1 VLGPYIFQLDL
12 GPAPLNSN
20 RKADYA
26 SYRACAKAMQSRTI
40 ALLLATTLLLFA
52 LVSHGFSAPAKGP
65 STSELHELRAE
76 NERLRQK
83 LVACEAIEPTVAES
97 SRSSSS
103 SGSGNGSSSSSSGG
117 GGGGGGS
124 ASSTSAGSL
133 TRQLLELH
141 AHWDWQAIAR
151 RQLQPFTYIDP
162 GMIESAIKECFK
174 NDTMYCA
181 RLQVVGGELHL
192 SDYRAVFFDR
202 HYAPAR
208 LMPMLDVLR
217 RHPNLPDVDLVVA
230 AVDEPRIRIKV
241 DRMEWPRTV
250 RLYPGFPVAGGGGG
264 LPPPLFSSTIDS
276 AHLDLAWPDFS
287 FYMPRR
293 PHKLRTPPWSRLQ
306 PQMLEQSAAI
316 SWADKIELAVSSVIG
331 WPLIAISWA
340 DKIVLAVVSSVMI
353 VALIRSIQGTWARPI
368 ANGSPPRRRSRR
380 PRCL

>member
-1 VLGPYIFQLDL
+1 MHPRSL
-12 GPAPLNSN
+12 
-20 RKADYA
+20 
-26 SYRACAKAMQSRTI
+26 
-40 ALLLATTLLLFA
+40 ALLLVTTLLLFA
-52 LVSHGFSAPAKGP
+52 LVNNLHSPAKGP
-65 STSELHELRAE
+65 STSALTSELHELRAE

-83 LVACEAIEPTVAES
+83 LVACEAIEATVAES
-97 SRSSSS
+97 SSSS
-103 SGSGNGSSSSSSGG
+103 SGSGNSSSSSCRSIGG
-117 GGGGGGS
+117 GGSSSGRRGSISGRSGSSS

-250 RLYPGFPVAGGGGG
+250 RLYPGVPVAGGGGG

-316 SWADKIELAVSSVIG
+316 SWADKIELAVSSVM
-331 WPLIAISWA
+331 ARMA
-340 DKIVLAVVSSVMI
+340 VDCDLAG
-353 VALIRSIQGTWARPI
+353 R
-368 ANGSPPRRRSRR
+368 
-380 PRCL
+380 

>member
-1 VLGPYIFQLDL
+1 MCTAVLGPYIFQLDL

-20 RKADYA
+20 EKPKYA

-83 LVACEAIEPTVAES
+83 LVACEAIEATVAES

-316 SWADKIELAVSSVIG
+316 SWADKIELAVSSV
-331 WPLIAISWA
+331 
-340 DKIVLAVVSSVMI
+340 MI

>member
-1 VLGPYIFQLDL
+1 
-12 GPAPLNSN
+12 
-20 RKADYA
+20 
-26 SYRACAKAMQSRTI
+26 MQSRTI
-40 ALLLATTLLLFA
+40 ALLLSTTLLLFA
-52 LVSHGFSAPAKGP
+52 LVSRGYAPAKGP

-83 LVACEAIEPTVAES
+83 LVACEAIEATVAES

-103 SGSGNGSSSSSSGG
+103 SGSGNGSSSSSSG

-316 SWADKIELAVSSVIG
+316 SWADKIELAVSSV
-331 WPLIAISWA
+331 
-340 DKIVLAVVSSVMI
+340 MI

>member
-1 VLGPYIFQLDL
+1 MHPRSL
-12 GPAPLNSN
+12 
-20 RKADYA
+20 
-26 SYRACAKAMQSRTI
+26 
-40 ALLLATTLLLFA
+40 ALLLVTTLLLFA
-52 LVSHGFSAPAKGP
+52 LVNNLHSPAKGP
-65 STSELHELRAE
+65 SASALTSELHELRAE

-83 LVACEAIEPTVAES
+83 LVACEAIEATVGDRS
-97 SRSSSS
+97 SSSSSS
-103 SGSGNGSSSSSSGG
+103 SGSGSGNRSSSSSRSIGG
-117 GGGGGGS
+117 GGSISGRSGSSS

-181 RLQVVGGELHL
+181 RLQVVGGEIHL

-250 RLYPGFPVAGGGGG
+250 RLYPGVPVAGGGGG

-276 AHLDLAWPDFS
+276 AHLDLAWVDFS

-316 SWADKIELAVSSVIG
+316 SWADKIELAVSSVI
-331 WPLIAISWA
+331 ARMA
-340 DKIVLAVVSSVMI
+340 VDCDLAG
-353 VALIRSIQGTWARPI
+353 R
-368 ANGSPPRRRSRR
+368 
-380 PRCL
+380 